1 MADHE
6 NHSGGDVEA
15 PHASIW
21 LYPVLKQFGI
31 VRIEAY
37 MSGSGDSGD
46 IDDIIWFREE
56 KPVESTGMD
65 AALKTLD
72 TGSVVKWLV
81 SEGDIVQVGDQ
92 ICEVDPAEARL
103 ELAACLDNLATI
115 EARIAATPEAGV
127 DDALEESRRISELEK
142 RASQT
147 ILTADIAGYVNAFD
161 PESAMN
167 GYAAGETILNITP
180 LTNIEDIL
188 KKLTIDDGS
197 LVDATFLDALHTM
210 LSDDA
215 SAAGNWYDN
224 EGGSVFS
231 SYNVDPEF
239 GMINL
244 IVCDYTPGEDYD
256 HDEEPDEDDYDEDP
270 EEDEDDL
277 EP

>member
-6 NHSGGDVEA
+6 NHSGGDVAA

-31 VRIEAY
+31 VKIEAY

-46 IDDIIWFREE
+46 IDDIIWFRDE

-81 SEGDIVQVGDQ
+81 SEGDIVQVGDP

-115 EARIAATPEAGV
+115 EAWIAATPEAGV
-127 DDALEESRRISELEK
+127 DDAQALSRRISELEE
-142 RASQT
+142 RASHT
-147 ILTADIAGYVNAFD
+147 ILTADVAGYVNAFD
-161 PESAMN
+161 PESAMS
-167 GYAAGETILNITP
+167 GYDVGETILNITP
-180 LTNIEDIL
+180 LANIEDIL

-197 LVDATFLDALHTM
+197 HASATFLDALHTM

-215 SAAGNWYDN
+215 SDQGNWYDN

-244 IVCDYTPGEDYD
+244 IVCDYTPGEGYD
-256 HDEEPDEDDYDEDP
+256 DEEPDEDDFDEDP